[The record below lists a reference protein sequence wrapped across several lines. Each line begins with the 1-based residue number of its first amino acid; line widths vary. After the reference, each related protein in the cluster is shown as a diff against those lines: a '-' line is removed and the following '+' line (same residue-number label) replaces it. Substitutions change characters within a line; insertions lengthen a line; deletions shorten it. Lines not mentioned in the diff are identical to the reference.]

1 MSPPPPF
8 PHLNN
13 MVALLQSTT
22 TGDASVLPIHLVN
35 LRSTKVNLTI
45 SIDNLHFYMYGPP
58 CPPYFCSESSPMT
71 KYGFH
76 FFQHYHHFQWI
87 CLLHIWFYNRIRSG
101 CSCLK
106 FNLCSFSL
114 LGKKYHFLMTVKLFE
129 NSAID
134 MPGIWLCEK
143 NSEFLS
149 ICCVGEFDPN
159 IFMYEL
165 LYICHKNDQNFCI
178 KKMH

>member
-1 MSPPPPF
+1 
-8 PHLNN
+8 
-13 MVALLQSTT
+13 
-22 TGDASVLPIHLVN
+22 
-35 LRSTKVNLTI
+35 
-45 SIDNLHFYMYGPP
+45 MYGPP

-87 CLLHIWFYNRIRSG
+87 CLLHIWFYSRIRSG
-101 CSCLK
+101 GSSLK
-106 FNLCSFSL
+106 LNLCSFSL
-114 LGKKYHFLMTVKLFE
+114 FGKKYHFLMTVKLFE

-134 MPGIWLCEK
+134 MPGIWLCER
-143 NSEFLS
+143 NSEFPS
-149 ICCVGEFDPN
+149 ICCVGEFVPN

-178 KKMH
+178 QKCIKKPLASTLTLQKSTSV